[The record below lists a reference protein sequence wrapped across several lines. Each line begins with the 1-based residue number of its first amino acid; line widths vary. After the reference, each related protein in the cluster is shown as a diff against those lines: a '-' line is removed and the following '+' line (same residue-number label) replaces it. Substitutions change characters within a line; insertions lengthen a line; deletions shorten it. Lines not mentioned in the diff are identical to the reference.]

1 MKSLFLSSL
10 LALGLLAVPAQAAEY
25 PAKPITLMTAFN
37 AGGGSDV
44 SHRLL
49 EKFAKGVFD
58 QPIVVTYK
66 AGAGGEIGWTWLV
79 GAKADGYTI
88 GGVDLPHIVLQPM
101 LRPEGQ
107 PGYKTEQLS
116 PLCGLVYDADVVMV
130 PEDGPYK
137 TFKDLIEYAKANP
150 GKVKV
155 ATVGKLTG
163 DHLFLMQIEKLT
175 GAKFTQVPYSGSG
188 KAIPA
193 LLSGEVDAY
202 FGSGSSFLRMEKTRG
217 LAIGSKERYELCPD
231 VPTFIEQATPL
242 NPANIAGSPRPRTF
256 LPKHGS
262 IWKPSSRNSAP
273 TLNTRRRSR
282 AAA

>member
-79 GAKADGYTI
+79 GAKADGYNI

-107 PGYKTEQLS
+107 PGYKTEQLN
-116 PLCGLVYDADVVMV
+116 PLCCLVFDPDILIVSEKS
-130 PEDGPYK
+130 P
-137 TFKDLIEYAKANP
+137 FKSFGELIEYAKANP

-175 GAKFTQVPYSGSG
+175 GAKFTQVPAAA
-188 KAIPA
+188 K
-193 LLSGEVDAY
+193 
-202 FGSGSSFLRMEKTRG
+202 
-217 LAIGSKERYELCPD
+217 
-231 VPTFIEQATPL
+231 
-242 NPANIAGSPRPRTF
+242 RPRRCSAAKWTAIS
-256 LPKHGS
+256 LPH
-262 IWKPSSRNSAP
+262 P
-273 TLNTRRRSR
+273 TSCVCRAR
-282 AAA
+282 AASPLQPRIAMSSALTSRP

>member
-88 GGVDLPHIVLQPM
+88 GGVDPVS
-101 LRPEGQ
+101 
-107 PGYKTEQLS
+107 YT
-116 PLCGLVYDADVVMV
+116 
-130 PEDGPYK
+130 
-137 TFKDLIEYAKANP
+137 
-150 GKVKV
+150 
-155 ATVGKLTG
+155 
-163 DHLFLMQIEKLT
+163 HLFQ
-175 GAKFTQVPYSGSG
+175 Q
-188 KAIPA
+188 
-193 LLSGEVDAY
+193 
-202 FGSGSSFLRMEKTRG
+202 
-217 LAIGSKERYELCPD
+217 
-231 VPTFIEQATPL
+231 QAQP
-242 NPANIAGSPRPRTF
+242 
-256 LPKHGS
+256 
-262 IWKPSSRNSAP
+262 
-273 TLNTRRRSR
+273 
-282 AAA
+282 

>member
-88 GGVDLPHIVLQPM
+88 GFFPTAALINGVAAGRPYTTEGIENVVPASDFRASGFDGAYGVLMADGP
-101 LRPEGQ
+101 LAGLLARAVVVIDKAGRVV
-107 PGYKTEQLS
+107 YTEL
-116 PLCGLVYDADVVMV
+116 V
-130 PEDGPYK
+130 PEITEEPDYDK
-137 TFKDLIEYAKANP
+137 AVEAVKAN
-150 GKVKV
+150 
-155 ATVGKLTG
+155 
-163 DHLFLMQIEKLT
+163 
-175 GAKFTQVPYSGSG
+175 
-188 KAIPA
+188 
-193 LLSGEVDAY
+193 
-202 FGSGSSFLRMEKTRG
+202 
-217 LAIGSKERYELCPD
+217 
-231 VPTFIEQATPL
+231 
-242 NPANIAGSPRPRTF
+242 
-256 LPKHGS
+256 
-262 IWKPSSRNSAP
+262 
-273 TLNTRRRSR
+273 
-282 AAA
+282 

>member
-101 LRPEGQ
+101 LRPKGSRATKRNSSARFAASFTT
-107 PGYKTEQLS
+107 PTWSWFPKTALIRRLRISLS
-116 PLCGLVYDADVVMV
+116 TPR
-130 PEDGPYK
+130 P
-137 TFKDLIEYAKANP
+137 
-150 GKVKV
+150 
-155 ATVGKLTG
+155 
-163 DHLFLMQIEKLT
+163 
-175 GAKFTQVPYSGSG
+175 
-188 KAIPA
+188 IPA
-193 LLSGEVDAY
+193 
-202 FGSGSSFLRMEKTRG
+202 R
-217 LAIGSKERYELCPD
+217 
-231 VPTFIEQATPL
+231 
-242 NPANIAGSPRPRTF
+242 
-256 LPKHGS
+256 
-262 IWKPSSRNSAP
+262 
-273 TLNTRRRSR
+273 
-282 AAA
+282 